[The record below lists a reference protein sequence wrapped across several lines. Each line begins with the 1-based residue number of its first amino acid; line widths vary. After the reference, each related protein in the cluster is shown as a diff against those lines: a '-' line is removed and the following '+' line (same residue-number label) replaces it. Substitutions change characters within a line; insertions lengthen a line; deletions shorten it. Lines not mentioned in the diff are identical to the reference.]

1 MQVLS
6 GSVEKPA
13 SKCTPFDQAKDNAMY
28 FIMNMSTCV
37 AYETLAQRISLLDTM
52 LSLPILSSSNHADVH
67 PRGFIGSTKE
77 LYQNEMTEIETV
89 IKIYC
94 TLPGTPEA

>member
-6 GSVEKPA
+6 GSVEKPV
-13 SKCTPFDQAKDNAMY
+13 SKSTPFDQAKDNAAH
-28 FIMNMSTCV
+28 FIINMSTCM
-37 AYETLAQRISLLDTM
+37 AYETLAQRIGLLDSM
-52 LSLPILSSSNHADVH
+52 LALPILSSSDIPHSN
-67 PRGFIGSTKE
+67 GFIDTTKE
-77 LYQNEMTEIETV
+77 LYKNEMTEIETV

>member
-6 GSVEKPA
+6 GSVKKPT
-13 SKCTPFDQAKDNAMY
+13 SDSTPFDQAKNNAMH
-28 FIMNMSTCV
+28 FIMNISTSA
-37 AYETLAQRISLLDTM
+37 AYETLAERISLLDSM
-52 LSLPILSSSNHADVH
+52 LALPILSSSNSTYPD
-67 PRGFIGSTKE
+67 GFIGSTKE
-77 LYQNEMTEIETV
+77 LYQNEMAEIETV

>member
-6 GSVEKPA
+6 GSVKKTV
-13 SKCTPFDQAKDNAMY
+13 SDSTPFEEAKDNAIH
-28 FIMNMSTCV
+28 FIMNISTCV
-37 AYETLAQRISLLDTM
+37 AYETLAQRISLLDSM
-52 LSLPILSSSNHADVH
+52 LALPILSSSDGTYPN
-67 PRGFIGSTKE
+67 GFIGNTKE
-77 LYQNEMTEIETV
+77 LYQNEMAEIETV